1 MANQGQSPNQDDMKN
16 WIDCMPNLGTPSA
29 PLELKYCSAQAVQM
43 ADLSYKRT
51 KRMALKKVR
60 SIQPEHA

>member
-1 MANQGQSPNQDDMKN
+1 MKN
-16 WIDCMPNLGTPSA
+16 WIDCMPSLGTPSA
-29 PLELKYCSAQAVQM
+29 LLELKYCSAQPLQM

-51 KRMALKKVR
+51 KRMALKEVR